1 MKNVVYAVLWFGRG
15 GYVEVETI
23 CKTEERAEEIRK
35 QREKESKCCWGCWE
49 VYPAFLDEDFIT
61 VK

>member
-1 MKNVVYAVLWFGRG
+1 MENLVYAVLRFGTG
-15 GYVEVETI
+15 GYMTVETI

-35 QREKESKCCWGCWE
+35 QRKEEGKCSNCCWA